1 MNEPRRSE
9 SRRRKKLIAL
19 RLLPAEHAALDAA
32 ARARGVTLSE
42 FIRSSA
48 LLAAQEK
55 RS

>member
-9 SRRRKKLIAL
+9 SRQRKKLVAL
-19 RLLPAEHAALDAA
+19 RLLPAEHAALVAA
-32 ARARGVTLSE
+32 ARASGVTLSE

-48 LLAAQEK
+48 LLAAQGE